1 MIQSSSKQISDY
13 IDAPDIE
20 FCLQNSTMKVV
31 HCSAMY
37 YNWSAVPIDNCWENF
52 FYSGANDAS
61 TSKCWIFD
69 TKGQYKM
76 TNGLTYDNRD
86 ALRRLDFYWK
96 IDDLYNVSYASIS
109 IPAMAI
115 QLYDPK
121 FSSWKPATIGDTPIE
136 VGKQTKTLFSFP
148 KFTFSLQ

>member
-1 MIQSSSKQISDY
+1 
-13 IDAPDIE
+13 
-20 FCLQNSTMKVV
+20 MKVV